1 MHALDLKKSP
11 SDYQVECIVHLPDK
25 GFVDFCSEKYSIN
38 RGVFNV
44 IDHWFFVYGLENI
57 VLRRKAIVQF
67 LTYLYSE
74 NSYTHKKMYL
84 QFWKGGVKKS
94 LYYFVDECLNKQK
107 SI

>member
-1 MHALDLKKSP
+1 MHAPDLQKIQ
-11 SDYQVECIVHLPDK
+11 SDYQFEYIVHLPDK
-25 GFVDFCSEKYSIN
+25 GFVDLCSEKYLIN

-44 IDHWFFVYGLENI
+44 IDHWFFDYGLKNI

-67 LTYLYSE
+67 LKYLHSE
-74 NSYTHKKMYL
+74 NSYNKEKTYF
-84 QFWKGGVKKS
+84 QFGKGGVKKS